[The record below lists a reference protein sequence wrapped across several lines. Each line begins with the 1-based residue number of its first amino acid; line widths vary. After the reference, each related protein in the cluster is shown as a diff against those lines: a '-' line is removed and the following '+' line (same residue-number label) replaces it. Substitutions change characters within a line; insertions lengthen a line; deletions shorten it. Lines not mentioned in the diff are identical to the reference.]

1 MADEKNI
8 ENKDENV
15 IEVEEVEKIDVEE
28 KVADEKVE
36 ADESEAKTDS
46 VDYEVYLEISL
57 KILNQNSQ
65 NLIKQ

>member
-46 VDYEVYLEISL
+46 VDYEVYGNEIGRASCRERV
-57 KILNQNSQ
+57 
-65 NLIKQ
+65 